1 MQVLQ
6 HHSLLKACS
15 VSAVSRREDIPRE
28 ELLAAVGLG
37 QLACLRIAVRS
48 RHNRAV
54 LQSHGLYVRLFR
66 LIKVS
71 L

>member
-1 MQVLQ
+1 MPQ
-6 HHSLLKACS
+6 
-15 VSAVSRREDIPRE
+15 E

-54 LQSHGLYVRLFR
+54 LQSAGLYQRLFR
-66 LIKVS
+66 LIRVS
-71 L
+71 FSWMSSVIKRQVCSQRAPDDEH